1 MYLSLSIKENLMQ
14 VVLIAAGRGTRLK
27 PLTEDFVDRSGNK
40 RTTSKCMIPVANKP
54 LLQWTADA
62 FRKVSNDIII
72 VVRKD
77 QSDII
82 ECFPDCRFIYQEEQL
97 GTANAVAC
105 AEPLIKDR
113 FILMNADELILGDD
127 IMEFSKLDPYAMATS
142 HSDHPEK
149 FGIVDIKNGIV
160 KNIVEKPNEPASGLV
175 NSGMYFFD
183 RRIFDAIRRTKK
195 SERGE
200 YELTDSMKI
209 LISEGVEIRNFT
221 LKHWVP
227 LSYPWN
233 ILEANKFLL
242 DRFGSQMG
250 KAEIRPGSYIEEPVA
265 IGDGCVI
272 GPNCFIR
279 KYSSIGKN
287 CKVGN
292 AVEIKNSVIM
302 ENSFVSHLSYVGDSI
317 IGRNCNIGAGAVFA
331 NLRLDDR
338 NVKMDVNGSRVDS
351 GSRKLGG
358 VVGHDVK
365 FGVNVTVMP
374 GKKIWPCML
383 IPACSTIYEDVAEQP
398 ELKPRS
404 VN

>member
-1 MYLSLSIKENLMQ
+1 
-14 VVLIAAGRGTRLK
+14 
-27 PLTEDFVDRSGNK
+27 
-40 RTTSKCMIPVANKP
+40 
-54 LLQWTADA
+54 
-62 FRKVSNDIII
+62 
-72 VVRKD
+72 
-77 QSDII
+77 
-82 ECFPDCRFIYQEEQL
+82 
-97 GTANAVAC
+97 
-105 AEPLIKDR
+105 
-113 FILMNADELILGDD
+113 
-127 IMEFSKLDPYAMATS
+127 
-142 HSDHPEK
+142 
-149 FGIVDIKNGIV
+149 
-160 KNIVEKPNEPASGLV
+160 
-175 NSGMYFFD
+175 
-183 RRIFDAIRRTKK
+183 
-195 SERGE
+195 
-200 YELTDSMKI
+200 
-209 LISEGVEIRNFT
+209 
-221 LKHWVP
+221 
-227 LSYPWN
+227 
-233 ILEANKFLL
+233 
-242 DRFGSQMG
+242 MG

-338 NVKMDVNGSRVDS
+338 NVKMDVNGSRMDS